1 MARDTRHPNTLLT
14 LIEND
19 KSSQIN
25 QTIWR
30 MLRVCRRD
38 QCFLANFPHIGDY
51 FWMEMGAKIAIG
63 FAGTN

>member
-1 MARDTRHPNTLLT
+1 MARGTKKKNINTRAPSKHSFTS
-14 LIEND
+14 IEND

-30 MLRVCRRD
+30 MLRVGRRD

-51 FWMEMGAKIAIG
+51 FWMEK
-63 FAGTN
+63 